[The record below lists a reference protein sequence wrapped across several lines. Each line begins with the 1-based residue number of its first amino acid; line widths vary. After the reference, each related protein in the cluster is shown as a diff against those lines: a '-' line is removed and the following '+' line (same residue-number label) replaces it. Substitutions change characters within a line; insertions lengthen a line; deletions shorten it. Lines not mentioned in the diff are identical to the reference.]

1 MSKPPFLSRVGH
13 FVQKK
18 LGFFRQSYRQD
29 FFGRTFVIPAI
40 NGRKTYI
47 SEVWMADLIAALLRQ
62 RNGAFVDVGANL
74 GQTLLKVAALEPR
87 REYLGFEP
95 NPACADYLF
104 ELVRQNKLHHIVI
117 PAGLGSGTA
126 VLRLNLYREEST
138 DPSASLVDGF
148 RAGSVGSKS
157 VVVIGWND
165 MPQQLRP
172 HNVAIVK
179 IDVEGG
185 EREVFDGLR
194 ELLKKQKPF
203 VLVEILPPHTA
214 DNHERIER
222 QEHIERTLE
231 SLDYT
236 IFRVRKGPDEC
247 FFGLERVDGF
257 GIHSDLRLS
266 DYLLIHKQDLAF
278 AQDLATQRL

>member
-1 MSKPPFLSRVGH
+1 MNEPPFLSRIGH

-18 LGFFRQSYRQD
+18 LGFFRQSYRQN

-47 SEVWMADLIAALLRQ
+47 SEVWMVDVIAALLRQ

-74 GQTLLKVAALEPR
+74 GQTLLKVAALEPD

-104 ELVRQNKLHHIVI
+104 ELIRQNKLHHNVI
-117 PAGLGSGTA
+117 PAGLGPSTA
-126 VLRLNLYREEST
+126 VLKLNLYREEST

-148 RAGSVGSKS
+148 RAGSLGSRP

-165 MPQQLRP
+165 IPQQLQP
-172 HNVAIVK
+172 QNVAIVK

-194 ELLKKQKPF
+194 KLLDKQKPF

-214 DNHERIER
+214 DNNERIQR

-231 SLDYT
+231 NLDYA
-236 IFRVRKGPDEC
+236 IFRIRKGPDEC
-247 FFGLERVDGF
+247 FSGLERVDGF
-257 GIHSDLRLS
+257 GIHSDLGLS
-266 DYLLIHKQDLAF
+266 DYLLVHKQDLAF
-278 AQDLATQRL
+278 AQDLAAK

>member
-1 MSKPPFLSRVGH
+1 MKEPPFLSRAGH
-13 FVQKK
+13 FFQKK

-47 SEVWMADLIAALLRQ
+47 SELWMADLIAALLRQ

-74 GQTLLKVAALEPR
+74 GQTLLKVAALEPD

-104 ELVRQNKLHHIVI
+104 ELVRLNKLHHIVI
-117 PAGLGSGTA
+117 PAGLGPSTA
-126 VLRLNLYREEST
+126 VLKLNLYREEST

-148 RAGSVGSKS
+148 RAASFGSKP

-165 MPQQLRP
+165 LPQQLRP
-172 HNVAIVK
+172 QNVAIVK

-185 EREVFDGLR
+185 EREVLDGLR
-194 ELLKKQKPF
+194 ELMDTQKPF

-214 DNHERIER
+214 DNHDRIER
-222 QEHIERTLE
+222 QEHIERTLKN
-231 SLDYT
+231 LDYI

-247 FFGLERVDGF
+247 FCGLKRVDGF
-257 GIHSDLRLS
+257 GIHSDLGLS
-266 DYLLIHKQDLAF
+266 DYLLVHRQDLAF
-278 AQDLATQRL
+278 AQHLATV